1 MTALWFVLFAEYPS
15 SYSLELIVIMLATTF
30 SLLVH
35 SQSVTVM
42 FCHVDVV
49 CTEGKGLPEKLV

>member
-1 MTALWFVLFAEYPS
+1 MSALWIVLFADSPS
-15 SYSLELIVIMLATTF
+15 SYSLELIVMLATTF